1 MAPSE
6 LTRKLRGRY
15 RRALPALTL
24 AAAAA
29 AAATLAVGNAAPAA
43 ASGIDQLNSALSA
56 NHAHTQQVSAALA
69 TTGQQIK
76 TLTGQVSLI
85 DSRLAGVQSQLGED
99 QEQVRDDADQVARER
114 AAARRFKRHLARAR
128 TNLAH
133 QLVSRYEEG
142 SPSLVAVVLESKGF
156 AQLLENV
163 DFIGR
168 AESEEQSLIKAA
180 RTDKARADAAAARAT
195 TLRDA
200 ESKVTA
206 AREIQERSFA
216 GMQTVLSSRQD
227 ALAHVRA
234 AQSAA
239 LAAAHSRGTQ
249 LTTEIAHEQAQEA
262 AAQAAARALAA
273 SQEAAATTS
282 ETTTTG
288 ASDTTTTGASDTA
301 GASHAYGE
309 WVIPAS
315 IVMCESGGQN
325 LPPNSAGASGYYQII
340 PSTWTGFGGTG
351 PAAYLASKQEQDAVA
366 ARIWRGGAGAQD
378 WVCAGIVG
386 IS

>member
-1 MAPSE
+1 MAPSG
-6 LTRKLRGRY
+6 LTRKLLGRY
-15 RRALPALTL
+15 RHALAALTL
-24 AAAAA
+24 AAAATA
-29 AAATLAVGNAAPAA
+29 TATLAVGNGAPAA
-43 ASGIDQLNSALSA
+43 AANLDQLNSALSA
-56 NHAHTQQVSAALA
+56 NHARAQQVSAALA
-69 TTGQQIK
+69 TTSQQIK

-85 DSRLAGVQSQLGED
+85 DSRLAGVQAEVGDD
-99 QEQVRDDADQVARER
+99 QARVRADAAQVTRER

-180 RTDKARADAAAARAT
+180 RTDKARAETAAARAT
-195 TLRDA
+195 NLRDA
-200 ESKVTA
+200 ESKVAA
-206 AREIQERSFA
+206 AREIQERSLA

-227 ALAHVRA
+227 ALAHARA

-239 LAAAHSRGTQ
+239 LDAAHSRGTQ
-249 LTTEIAHEQAQEA
+249 LTTEIAHEKAQEA

-273 SQEAAATTS
+273 SQAVTPTVQTTA
-282 ETTTTG
+282 G
-288 ASDTTTTGASDTA
+288 GGGSDTSD
-301 GASHAYGE
+301 AYGE
-309 WVIPAS
+309 WAIPAS

-340 PSTWTGFGGTG
+340 PSTWAGFGGTG